1 MYEVEVKVPAD
12 LDAVRGRLQ
21 ALDAEARG
29 TVEQADTYYDHPD
42 RSFAETDEAL
52 RVRRAG
58 DSAVLTYKGPKVDA
72 TSKTR
77 RELETA
83 IANPEAA
90 EALLQAL
97 DFDPVATVEKRRER
111 YALDGYT
118 VTLDTVENVG
128 EFVEVEAAGQAAD
141 IDELRT
147 GANAVLERIGLD
159 PDDGVRA
166 AYLELLLDA
175 SE

>member
-1 MYEVEVKVPAD
+1 MKVPAD
-12 LDAVRGRLQ
+12 LDAVRARLD
-21 ALDAEARG
+21 ALDAEAQG
-29 TVEQADTYYDHPD
+29 TVEQADTYFDHPA

-58 DSAVLTYKGPKVDA
+58 DSAALTYKGPKVDA
-72 TSKTR
+72 ASKTR

-83 IANPEAA
+83 IADPEAA
-90 EALLQAL
+90 EALLRAL
-97 DFDPVATVEKRRER
+97 DFEPVATVEKRRER

-118 VTLDTVENVG
+118 VALDAVEGVG
-128 EFVEVEAAGQAAD
+128 EFVEVEAEGEAAD
-141 IDELRT
+141 IDELLA
-147 GANAVLERIGLD
+147 GANAVLERLGLD